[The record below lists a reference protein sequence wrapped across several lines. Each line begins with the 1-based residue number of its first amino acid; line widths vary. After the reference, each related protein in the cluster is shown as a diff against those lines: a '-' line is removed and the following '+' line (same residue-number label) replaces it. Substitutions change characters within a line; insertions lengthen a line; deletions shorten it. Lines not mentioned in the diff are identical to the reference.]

1 VLPFRSILNG
11 RVFFVWPLDPE
22 LSQVMVK
29 VKEAAYRSG
38 RESHE
43 VWSAR
48 RQSSSVFPSSLE
60 NYRPSGNTGRAKT
73 TE

>member
-1 VLPFRSILNG
+1 MSPFRSILTG
-11 RVFFVWPLDPE
+11 RGFFVWPLDPE

-43 VWSAR
+43 V
-48 RQSSSVFPSSLE
+48 
-60 NYRPSGNTGRAKT
+60 
-73 TE
+73 